1 MADMILEPFAAHLF
15 FAFPDPKRIG
25 EWTEILMR
33 FLETSAMLCEES
45 GPCVIGHIKGLAL
58 LNGNRYVRVSV
69 ISPSLPAQV
78 ETNASGDLAEMTV
91 TLNMLVYGLSK
102 KGLEGIVKETAA
114 GTGTAWCG
122 RVTVEPVEPT
132 IPGDHP
138 GHHMSA
144 KWNHREQK

>member
-1 MADMILEPFAAHLF
+1 MADMMLEPFAAHLF
-15 FAFPDPKRIG
+15 FAFPDPKRIE
-25 EWTEILMR
+25 EWTAILMH
-33 FLETSAMLCEES
+33 FLETSAMLCEKS

-102 KGLEGIVKETAA
+102 KCLEAIVKQTAA
-114 GTGTAWCG
+114 RHGTDWSG
-122 RVTVEPVEPT
+122 RVTIEPVAPANL
-132 IPGDHP
+132 GDRP
-138 GHHMSA
+138 CHH
-144 KWNHREQK
+144 HGC

>member
-15 FAFPDPKRIG
+15 FAFPDPKRIE
-25 EWTEILMR
+25 EWAEILMR
-33 FLETSAMLCEES
+33 FLETSAMLCRES

-58 LNGNRYVRVSV
+58 LNGSRYVRVSV

-102 KGLEGIVKETAA
+102 KCLDGIVKETATRP
-114 GTGTAWCG
+114 GTGWSG
-122 RVTVEPVEPT
+122 RVTVEPVAPT
-132 IPGDHP
+132 TTRNHP
-138 GHHMSA
+138 GHH
-144 KWNHREQK
+144 HGC